1 METLPLN
8 SPQAFSAEQLV
19 RHAAPNVAGDFAGLG
34 VVFYD
39 SLAAL
44 PHLQLDV
51 VGEAEIDHD
60 LPHLLEECLQGNH
73 PHGSLWC
80 PRGS

>member
-19 RHAAPNVAGDFAGLG
+19 RHAAPKVAGDFAGLG

-51 VGEAEIDHD
+51 VGD
-60 LPHLLEECLQGNH
+60 
-73 PHGSLWC
+73 
-80 PRGS
+80 